1 MRTASSQ
8 TGSRGSRAAV
18 PSGASRISENQS
30 GVRGSNWS
38 GVKIM
43 DNKLKIG
50 LGLGNAAVLLA
61 LMAVINGCHQP
72 TQVEAKSPTPVH
84 LVDVTLESSSQ
95 DLRYS
100 ASVLPFAQ
108 ASLSFKSAGYVTE
121 IKQVVG
127 ADGRRRDIGPGDYVS
142 RGSVLAQ
149 IRHQDLKNQL
159 DQAAA
164 TLVQAQAQHVEATQ
178 DYERAKALYATQS
191 LIKPDFDQAQAR
203 FDSTRAGVDHADVSL
218 HQAQLALQDADLRA
232 PFSGYIL
239 ARNIELGNLAE
250 PGSTTFTIAD
260 TSAVKIG
267 FGVPEYAV
275 RHLRLGQQFSIH
287 LQDDPKEYSGWV
299 TSIAASAD
307 EKNRVF
313 AIEVTVP
320 NPKSYL
326 KPGMIASLS
335 VVGVQNAP
343 VPSVPLTAV
352 VADPASSGRYTVVV
366 ATDESGKWTAH
377 VREVKLGE
385 THESDVAVDGVKAG
399 EKVIVVGAAGLKDG
413 DFIQV
418 LP

>member
-1 MRTASSQ
+1 
-8 TGSRGSRAAV
+8 
-18 PSGASRISENQS
+18 
-30 GVRGSNWS
+30 
-38 GVKIM
+38 M

-50 LGLGNAAVLLA
+50 LGLAKAAVLLA
-61 LMAVINGCHQP
+61 LMAVTNGCHQP
-72 TQVEAKSPTPVH
+72 TQVEAKSPTPVR

-108 ASLSFKSAGYVTE
+108 ATLSFKSAGYVTE

-127 ADGRRRDIGPGDYVS
+127 ADGRRRDIGSGDYVN

-149 IRHQDLKNQL
+149 IRHLDLKNQL

-164 TLVQAQAQHVEATQ
+164 TLSQAQAQHVEATQ
-178 DYERAKALYATQS
+178 NYERAKALYATQS

-203 FDSTRAGVDHADVSL
+203 FDSTLAGVDQAKAGV
-218 HQAQLALQDADLRA
+218 HQAQLTLEDADLRA

-250 PGSTTFTIAD
+250 PGSTAITIAD
-260 TSAVKIG
+260 TSAVKIS

-287 LQDDPKEYSGWV
+287 LQDDPKEYSGRV

-326 KPGMIASLS
+326 KPGMIASLTVS
-335 VVGVQNAP
+335 GVQKAP
-343 VPSVPLTAV
+343 VPAVPLSAV
-352 VADPASSGRYTVVV
+352 VADPASPGRYAVFV
-366 ATDESGKWTAH
+366 AEEQGSKWVAH
-377 VREVKLGE
+377 LREVTMGE
-385 THESDVAVDGVKAG
+385 THESDVAVDGVKPG
-399 EKVIVVGAAGLKDG
+399 EKIVVVGAAGLKDG
-413 DFIQV
+413 DSIQV

>member
-1 MRTASSQ
+1 
-8 TGSRGSRAAV
+8 
-18 PSGASRISENQS
+18 
-30 GVRGSNWS
+30 
-38 GVKIM
+38 M
-43 DNKLKIG
+43 DNKFKIG
-50 LGLGNAAVLLA
+50 LGLARAAVLLT
-61 LMAVINGCHQP
+61 LMAVTNGCHQP

-84 LVDVTLESSSQ
+84 LVDVTLESSSE

-108 ASLSFKSAGYVTE
+108 ATLSFKSAGYVTE

-127 ADGRRRDIGPGDYVS
+127 ADGRRRDIGSGDYVN

-164 TLVQAQAQHVEATQ
+164 TLSQAQAQHVEATQ
-178 DYERAKALYATQS
+178 NYERAKALYATQS

-203 FDSTRAGVDHADVSL
+203 FDSTLAGVDQAKAGV
-218 HQAQLALQDADLRA
+218 HQAQLTLEDADLRA

-250 PGSTTFTIAD
+250 PGSTAITIAD
-260 TSAVKIG
+260 TSAVKIS

-275 RHLRLGQQFSIH
+275 RHLRLGQQFSIY
-287 LQDDPKEYSGWV
+287 LQDDPKEYSGRV

-326 KPGMIASLS
+326 KPGMIASLTVS
-335 VVGVQNAP
+335 GVQKAP
-343 VPSVPLTAV
+343 VPAVPLSAV
-352 VADPASSGRYTVVV
+352 VADPASPGRYAVFV
-366 ATDESGKWTAH
+366 AEEQGSKWVAH
-377 VREVKLGE
+377 LREVTLGE

-399 EKVIVVGAAGLKDG
+399 EKIVVVGAAGLKDG
-413 DFIQV
+413 DSVQV

>member
-1 MRTASSQ
+1 MH
-8 TGSRGSRAAV
+8 
-18 PSGASRISENQS
+18 
-30 GVRGSNWS
+30 
-38 GVKIM
+38 
-43 DNKLKIG
+43 NKLKVG
-50 LGLGNAAVLLA
+50 LGLVKAAVLLA
-61 LMAVINGCHQP
+61 LMTGINGCHQP

-84 LVDVTLESSSQ
+84 LAEVTLVSSSQ

-127 ADGRRRDIGPGDYVS
+127 ADGRRRDIGSGDYVT
-142 RGSVLAQ
+142 RGSILAQ

-164 TLVQAQAQHVEATQ
+164 TLAQAQAQHVEATQ
-178 DYERAKALYATQS
+178 DHERAKALYATQS

-203 FDSTRAGVDHADVSL
+203 FDSTLAGVDQAKASL
-218 HQAQLALQDADLRA
+218 HQAQLALEDADLRA
-232 PFSGYIL
+232 PFSGYIFD
-239 ARNIELGNLAE
+239 RNIELGNLAQ
-250 PGSTTFTIAD
+250 PGSTAFTIAD

-287 LQDDPKEYSGWV
+287 LQDDPKEYSGRV

-326 KPGMIASLS
+326 KPGMIASLTVS
-335 VVGVQNAP
+335 GVQKAP
-343 VPSVPLTAV
+343 VPAVPLSAV
-352 VADPASSGRYTVVV
+352 VADPASPGRYAVFV
-366 ATDESGKWTAH
+366 AEEQGSKWVAH
-377 VREVKLGE
+377 LREVTLGE
-385 THESDVAVDGVKAG
+385 THESDVAVDGVKPG
-399 EKVIVVGAAGLKDG
+399 EKIVVVGAAGLKDG
-413 DFIQV
+413 DSVHV

>member
-1 MRTASSQ
+1 
-8 TGSRGSRAAV
+8 
-18 PSGASRISENQS
+18 
-30 GVRGSNWS
+30 
-38 GVKIM
+38 M

-50 LGLGNAAVLLA
+50 LGLAKAAVLLA
-61 LMAVINGCHQP
+61 LMAVTNGCHQP

-100 ASVLPFAQ
+100 ASVLPLAQ

-127 ADGRRRDIGPGDYVS
+127 ADGRRRDIGSGDYVN

-178 DYERAKALYATQS
+178 NYERAEALYATQS

-203 FDSTRAGVDHADVSL
+203 FDSTLAGVDQAKAGL
-218 HQAQLALQDADLRA
+218 HQAQLGLEDADLRA

-250 PGSTTFTIAD
+250 PGSTAITIAD
-260 TSAVKIG
+260 TSAVKIS
-267 FGVPEYAV
+267 FGVSEYAV

-287 LQDDPKEYSGWV
+287 LQDDPKEYSGRV

-326 KPGMIASLS
+326 KPGMIASLTVS
-335 VVGVQNAP
+335 GVQKAP
-343 VPSVPLTAV
+343 APAVPLSAV
-352 VADPASSGRYTVVV
+352 VADPASPGRYAVFVVQQQGSKWV
-366 ATDESGKWTAH
+366 AH
-377 VREVKLGE
+377 LREVTLGE
-385 THESDVAVDGVKAG
+385 THESDVAVDGVKPG
-399 EKVIVVGAAGLKDG
+399 EKIVMVGAAGLKDG
-413 DFIQV
+413 DSVQV

>member
-1 MRTASSQ
+1 M
-8 TGSRGSRAAV
+8 GSVIGTVLFATIVAT
-18 PSGASRISENQS
+18 SGCQE
-30 GVRGSNWS
+30 
-38 GVKIM
+38 
-43 DNKLKIG
+43 
-50 LGLGNAAVLLA
+50 
-61 LMAVINGCHQP
+61 P
-72 TQVEAKSPTPVH
+72 TKVAAKSPTPVH
-84 LVDVTLESSSQ
+84 VVDVALYSPSE

-121 IKQVVG
+121 IKQVMG
-127 ADGRRRDIGPGDYVS
+127 ADGRRRDIGPGDYIS

-149 IRHQDLKNQL
+149 IRHQDLKNLL

-164 TLVQAQAQHVEATQ
+164 TLVQAQAQQLQATQ

-203 FDSTRAGVDHADVSL
+203 FDSTLAGVDQAKASL
-218 HQAQLALQDADLRA
+218 HQAQLALEDADLRA

-239 ARNIELGNLAE
+239 ARTIELGNLAE
-250 PGSTTFTIAD
+250 PGLTAFTIAD

-287 LQDDPKEYSGWV
+287 LQDDPKEYSGRV

-320 NPKSYL
+320 NPRSYL
-326 KPGMIASLS
+326 KPGMIASLTVS
-335 VVGVQNAP
+335 GVQKAP
-343 VPSVPLTAV
+343 APAVPLSAV
-352 VADPASSGRYTVVV
+352 VADPAAPGRYAVFV
-366 ATDESGKWTAH
+366 AREEGGKWVAH
-377 VREVKLGE
+377 LREVTLGE
-385 THESDVAVDGVKAG
+385 THESDVAVEGVKPG
-399 EKVIVVGAAGLKDG
+399 EKIVVVGVADLKDG
-413 DFIQV
+413 DSVQV

>member
-1 MRTASSQ
+1 MKARIILGAAASH
-8 TGSRGSRAAV
+8 
-18 PSGASRISENQS
+18 
-30 GVRGSNWS
+30 GVRESDRRGVDVMRSNRNRLRS
-38 GVKIM
+38 A
-43 DNKLKIG
+43 IG
-50 LGLGNAAVLLA
+50 AVLFA
-61 LMAVINGCHQP
+61 TIVATSGCQE
-72 TQVEAKSPTPVH
+72 TTKVAAKSPTPVH
-84 LVDVTLESSSQ
+84 VVDVALYSPSE

-121 IKQVVG
+121 IKQVMG
-127 ADGRRRDIGPGDYVS
+127 ADGRRRDLGPGDYVA
-142 RGSVLAQ
+142 RGAVLAQ

-164 TLVQAQAQHVEATQ
+164 TLSAAQAQHVEATK
-178 DYERAKALYATQS
+178 DYERAKTLYASAS
-191 LIKPDFDQAQAR
+191 LTKPDFDRAQAR
-203 FDSTRAGVDHADVSL
+203 FDSTLAGVDQAKASL
-218 HQAQLALQDADLRA
+218 HQAQLALEDADLRA

-250 PGSTTFTIAD
+250 PGSTAFTIAD
-260 TSAVKIG
+260 ISAVKIG

-287 LQDDPKEYSGWV
+287 LQDDPKEYSGRV

-313 AIEVTVP
+313 AVEVTVP
-320 NPKSYL
+320 NPKASL

-335 VVGVQNAP
+335 LKGVQKAP
-343 VPSVPLTAV
+343 VPSVPLGAV
-352 VADPASSGRYTVVV
+352 VADPASPGHYAVFV
-366 ATDESGKWTAH
+366 AGEQGGKRVAH
-377 VREVKLGE
+377 LREVTLGE
-385 THESDVAVDGVKAG
+385 THGSDVGVDGLKPG
-399 EKVIVVGAAGLKDG
+399 EKVVIVGAAALKDG